1 MKNAS
6 MHAREFK
13 KLLKKIRK
21 ESAAALPPVDEPM
34 EQLLR
39 GILTDHAAEAR
50 ANTALTKLREAV
62 VDINELRVTPVSEIV
77 EIIGADYPSCRRAA
91 EDICRALIVLFN
103 KLHHLDL
110 AFLKKSARRTA
121 ESFLNNLHGINAH
134 ARATVLLRC
143 FKSHCV
149 PADVAMCEIL
159 RREGCVEPNASVEE
173 IQKFLASQISASQA
187 PGFYAQFKKYAS
199 VHAPRKSSKPT
210 PAPVEKPEPAR
221 DAAPAVAAKS
231 AAPKTGSVKKAASK
245 VARKAKPTAA
255 KPKSAARKS
264 AARSTRT
271 TSSRRRHR

>member
-21 ESAAALPPVDEPM
+21 ESAAALPPVEEPM

-50 ANTALTKLREAV
+50 ANTALAKLREAV

-91 EDICRALIVLFN
+91 EEICRALIVLFN

-121 ESFLNNLHGINAH
+121 ETFLSNLHGINAH

-173 IQKFLASQISASQA
+173 IQKFLASQVSASQA
-187 PGFYAQFKKYAS
+187 PAFYAQFKKYAS
-199 VHAPRKSSKPT
+199 LHAPRKSSKPM
-210 PAPVEKPEPAR
+210 PAPIEKPEPAR
-221 DAAPAVAAKS
+221 ETTPAVAAKS
-231 AAPKTGSVKKAASK
+231 AVAKTGSAKKAAPK
-245 VARKAKPTAA
+245 AARKAKPSAT
-255 KPKSAARKS
+255 KTKSAARKS
-264 AARSTRT
+264 AARPTR
-271 TSSRRRHR
+271 SPSGRRRHR